1 MGNSDAYRSQLR
13 KAGDVELYWRK
24 SIMLRNVGTFTLE
37 NFSGLLRNTYIAIFL
52 TISLESIFSEVCPSC
67 ISANLTLSRNLTLWL
82 GRNQSLSCPIKTNKK
97 KCILALSL
105 ECTSECYHM
114 TKCSEFMMTVG
125 KLFSYS
131 ANYWLTRNY

>member
-13 KAGDVELYWRK
+13 KSGDVEFYWRK
-24 SIMLRNVGTFTLE
+24 SIMLRNVGTFTSE

-52 TISLESIFSEVCPSC
+52 MISLESIFSEVCPSC
-67 ISANLTLSRNLTLWL
+67 VSANLTLSRNLTLWL
-82 GRNQSLSCPIKTNKK
+82 GRNHWAVLLKEKK